1 MTSNPQD
8 EMQMPEEIWYS
19 QQTVNNN
26 GKEYTIHFASLTK
39 TDENKTRYHIADGFE
54 KYIADRVDER
64 LKEIS
69 PRAASGGE
77 ALEALKWAEHEISCS
92 HEKVLSRNMPY
103 HIAVKSLNYAKMLNT
118 LIQSATRQPVENK
131 PVEQEEFIEKTGYVD
146 IYDKII
152 ASGFII
158 TRKD

>member
-8 EMQMPEEIWYS
+8 ETKMPEEIWYG
-19 QQTVNNN
+19 QQIVNNN
-26 GKEYTIHFASLTK
+26 GKEYTIHFVSLTE

-54 KYIADRVDER
+54 KYIADRVDDR

-69 PRAASGGE
+69 ARAVSGGE
-77 ALEALKWAEHEISCS
+77 ALEALV
-92 HEKVLSRNMPY
+92 VLYN
-103 HIAVKSLNYAKMLNT
+103 AKALNT
-118 LIQSATRQPVENK
+118 DNDAMKKAYETVEQSLTRQPVENK
-131 PVEQEEFIEKTGYVD
+131 PVEQKKFIEKTGYVD
-146 IYDKII
+146 VYEKII